1 MKFQCVICGCIDDTA
16 YAPVA
21 ADAKYFDWSYAPARN
36 GRRICTA
43 CGPSRYSDGS
53 HSEYGRW
60 HGKFDREFVPRG
72 KFISLTIAPKCN
84 KIQTQRATFTSVG
97 GVVTVTLRDGRTG
110 SAGHSGT
117 WAPGGHCTV
126 GLVRIGVNSLNV
138 LRLAGSYEKLYRLK
152 YAKRII
158 DEAKPWHLLVVTE

>member
-16 YAPVA
+16 HAPVA
-21 ADAKYFDWSYAPARN
+21 AYFDWNYSPARN

-43 CGPSRYSDGS
+43 CGPGRGG
-53 HSEYGRW
+53 EYGQW
-60 HGKFDREFVPRG
+60 HGKFDREFVPKG
-72 KFISLTIAPKCN
+72 KFISLTITPKCN
-84 KIQTQRATFTSVG
+84 KIQKQRATFTCVG

-117 WAPGGHCTV
+117 WAPGGHCTM
-126 GLVRIGVNSLNV
+126 GLVRIGVNSLQV
-138 LRLAGSYEKLYRLK
+138 LRLACGYEKLYRLP

-158 DEAKPWHLLVVTE
+158 DEAKPWHLLVVTK